1 MYLLFRRLNHKRQ
14 LNGTVNSPSQAPMQN
29 IWYLNENDSQEAGIV
44 STLSLNKQFQLIQ
57 CGSAAELAKSIKITL
72 YVA

>member
-1 MYLLFRRLNHKRQ
+1 MHPL
-14 LNGTVNSPSQAPMQN
+14 N
-29 IWYLNENDSQEAGIV
+29 IWYLNENDSQEAGVV